1 MAVASAYNAKVGKR
15 FFGIAIECDG
25 GCIAVN
31 GTTGSVMDNSLIFN
45 YDYQRRLYN
54 FRIVEMQICEKFQRI
69 TSVLL
74 LMLYAVLSYRL
85 DVNIVFGANFSVD
98 VFSILHVMPIF
109 TSEV

>member
-1 MAVASAYNAKVGKR
+1 MVGDAD
-15 FFGIAIECDG
+15 FEGDG
-25 GCIAVN
+25 GCTAVN
-31 GTTGSVMDNSLIFN
+31 GTTGFVMGNTLIFN
-45 YDYQRRLYN
+45 YDYQRRLYD
-54 FRIVEMQICEKFQRI
+54 FSIHAIQICEKFQRI

-85 DVNIVFGANFSVD
+85 DVNIVFGANFSVA

>member
-1 MAVASAYNAKVGKR
+1 
-15 FFGIAIECDG
+15 
-25 GCIAVN
+25 
-31 GTTGSVMDNSLIFN
+31 
-45 YDYQRRLYN
+45 
-54 FRIVEMQICEKFQRI
+54 MQICEKFQRI

-85 DVNIVFGANFSVD
+85 DVNIVFGANFSVA